1 MKNVAEVLLP
11 PWIKLLHRKWLV
23 GDLIAGVILAAIAIP
38 EVMGY
43 ASIAKIPV
51 SAGLYT
57 LILPVIVFA
66 AIGASR
72 FLTIGGDAAVAALV
86 AAGLGGAAI
95 SGVTPG
101 STQWLAYTCII
112 ALICGALLT
121 LAAIFRV
128 GFIADFFSV
137 PVITGLRAGVG
148 VLIILG
154 MIPEILGVLPGKGSF
169 LEAQWSVINSIP
181 STNLLDL
188 AYAGGSIVVLFL
200 LPRLIPKFPAA
211 LAVIVVSIILSTTLN
226 SAASGVAVV
235 GEIPGG
241 LPSFGLPQGLDL
253 DAVRANAG
261 LLTYIA
267 LLCAVLLLTS
277 GAVASRSY
285 AQKAGDPLD
294 LNRDILGIGGSNFA
308 AGLTGTMPTGGSLPK
323 TLIMVSA
330 GGRSQIANLAMAG
343 VTIIF
348 LLAFTSALQNMPKAV
363 LAAIV
368 LVIACRLITING
380 FRQILARSKVE
391 FVGAVNTMILI
402 CVFGILIGLTVAIV
416 ASTIYTIKRLY
427 RAKSYIISLN
437 SADVPTYVEAQPG
450 LQSEPGLII
459 FRFPTMVFYANA
471 NRFMDQ
477 VRELV
482 KQAPDPVE
490 WFIVDASAV
499 DDLDYSSGVM
509 LNTFIKFMKD
519 NGIKLVIARRDAM
532 LSEAILK
539 QRLDEYVP
547 DEDVWASLPEAY
559 AAFQARPRTPV

>member
-1 MKNVAEVLLP
+1 
-11 PWIKLLHRKWLV
+11 
-23 GDLIAGVILAAIAIP
+23 
-38 EVMGY
+38 
-43 ASIAKIPV
+43 
-51 SAGLYT
+51 
-57 LILPVIVFA
+57 
-66 AIGASR
+66 
-72 FLTIGGDAAVAALV
+72 
-86 AAGLGGAAI
+86 
-95 SGVTPG
+95 
-101 STQWLAYTCII
+101 
-112 ALICGALLT
+112 
-121 LAAIFRV
+121 
-128 GFIADFFSV
+128 
-137 PVITGLRAGVG
+137 
-148 VLIILG
+148 
-154 MIPEILGVLPGKGSF
+154 
-169 LEAQWSVINSIP
+169 
-181 STNLLDL
+181 
-188 AYAGGSIVVLFL
+188 
-200 LPRLIPKFPAA
+200 
-211 LAVIVVSIILSTTLN
+211 
-226 SAASGVAVV
+226 
-235 GEIPGG
+235 
-241 LPSFGLPQGLDL
+241 
-253 DAVRANAG
+253 
-261 LLTYIA
+261 
-267 LLCAVLLLTS
+267 
-277 GAVASRSY
+277 
-285 AQKAGDPLD
+285 
-294 LNRDILGIGGSNFA
+294 
-308 AGLTGTMPTGGSLPK
+308 
-323 TLIMVSA
+323 
-330 GGRSQIANLAMAG
+330 
-343 VTIIF
+343 
-348 LLAFTSALQNMPKAV
+348 MPKAV

>member
-1 MKNVAEVLLP
+1 M
-11 PWIKLLHRKWLV
+11 
-23 GDLIAGVILAAIAIP
+23 
-38 EVMGY
+38 
-43 ASIAKIPV
+43 
-51 SAGLYT
+51 
-57 LILPVIVFA
+57 
-66 AIGASR
+66 
-72 FLTIGGDAAVAALV
+72 
-86 AAGLGGAAI
+86 
-95 SGVTPG
+95 
-101 STQWLAYTCII
+101 
-112 ALICGALLT
+112 
-121 LAAIFRV
+121 
-128 GFIADFFSV
+128 
-137 PVITGLRAGVG
+137 
-148 VLIILG
+148 
-154 MIPEILGVLPGKGSF
+154 
-169 LEAQWSVINSIP
+169 
-181 STNLLDL
+181 
-188 AYAGGSIVVLFL
+188 
-200 LPRLIPKFPAA
+200 
-211 LAVIVVSIILSTTLN
+211 
-226 SAASGVAVV
+226 
-235 GEIPGG
+235 
-241 LPSFGLPQGLDL
+241 PQGLDL

-308 AGLTGTMPTGGSLPK
+308 AGLTGTMPTGGSLSK
-323 TLIMVSA
+323 TLIMVSS